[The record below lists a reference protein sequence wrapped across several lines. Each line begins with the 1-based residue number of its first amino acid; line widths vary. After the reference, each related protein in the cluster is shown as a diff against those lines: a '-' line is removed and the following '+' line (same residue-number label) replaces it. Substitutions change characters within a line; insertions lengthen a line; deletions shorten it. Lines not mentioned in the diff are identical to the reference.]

1 MTPAT
6 LTVATCRLMGRI
18 GFGCARIVV
27 GATCRATATTLWI
40 LAHGASGKKIRKR
53 CAKGLRSV

>member
-1 MTPAT
+1 MTPTT

-27 GATCRATATTLWI
+27 GAACRATSTTLWI
-40 LAHGASGKKIRKR
+40 LAHGAPGIRR
-53 CAKGLRSV
+53 RSPLGR